1 MRPTVTWHRLGRV
14 EYADGLE
21 LQHRFQAAR
30 KADAVTDTLLLLE
43 HPPVL
48 TLGRGADG
56 SNILRTRDE
65 LERLG
70 VGVFETDRGG
80 DVTYHGPGQIVGYP
94 LLHLGPGRQDVRRY
108 VRSIE
113 EVIIRALADFGITA
127 TRIEKWPGVWVEAS
141 RLGGP
146 RKICA
151 LGVHLSR
158 WYTRHGFAL
167 NVDPELA
174 HFELIVPCG
183 ISEAGVTSMAKELP
197 GLPPS
202 MGEVEARLLH
212 HFGAVFESELIA
224 GPEPSETVSV
234 TVVNEARDRVL
245 VLKRAAARGGF
256 WQPVTG
262 RVEAGER
269 PDRAALR
276 ELREETGLEATTE
289 PIDVPHAFALPSTT
303 PGAPR
308 LAREFPFVARVPD
321 AAPVTLS
328 DEHEAF
334 EWVTPAEAIARVPW
348 EGLKRS
354 VRTATRR

>member
-1 MRPTVTWHRLGRV
+1 MIPVTWHRLGRV

-21 LQHRFQAAR
+21 LQQQFQTAR
-30 KADAVTDTLLLLE
+30 RADAVPDTLLLLE

-56 SNILRTRDE
+56 SNVLKRPDE
-65 LERLG
+65 LEALG
-70 VGVFETDRGG
+70 VALHETDRGG
-80 DVTYHGPGQIVGYP
+80 DVTYHGPGQLVGYP

-113 EVIIRALADFGITA
+113 ELIIRTLADFGITA
-127 TRIEKWPGVWVEAS
+127 TRIEKWPGVWVAES

-167 NVDPELA
+167 NVDPDLS

-197 GLPPS
+197 GGAPS
-202 MGEVEARLLH
+202 MAEVEAQLVRR
-212 HFGAVFESELIA
+212 FGEVFESAMSEGGA
-224 GPEPSETVSV
+224 PVETVSV
-234 TVVNEARDRVL
+234 VVTNPSRDRVL
-245 VLKRAAARGGF
+245 LLQRTEARGGF

-262 RVEAGER
+262 RVEAKER
-269 PDRAALR
+269 SDVAARR
-276 ELREETGLEATTE
+276 ELAEETGFEAPVH
-289 PIDVPHAFALPSTT
+289 PIDTPHTFAWGPLAGT
-303 PGAPR
+303 PR
-308 LAREFPFVARVPD
+308 LAREVPFMASVSQTAVRLDP
-321 AAPVTLS
+321 A
-328 DEHEAF
+328 EHVRF
-334 EWVTPAEAIARVPW
+334 EWVTPDEAVRRVPW
-348 EGLKRS
+348 AGLARS

>member
-1 MRPTVTWHRLGRV
+1 MHSVSWHRLGRV

-21 LQHRFQAAR
+21 LQNQFQAAR
-30 KADAVTDTLLLLE
+30 KAGAVDDTLLLLE
-43 HPPVL
+43 HPAVL

-56 SNILRTRDE
+56 SNILRPRDE

-113 EVIIRALADFGITA
+113 EVIIRTLADFGITA
-127 TRIEKWPGVWVEAS
+127 ARIEKWPGVWVEQS

-167 NVDPELA
+167 NVDPDLS

-183 ISEAGVTSMAKELP
+183 ISEAGVTSMAKELSFAT
-197 GLPPS
+197 PS
-202 MGEVEARLLH
+202 MAEVEERLVH
-212 HFGAVFESELIA
+212 HFGAVFESA
-224 GPEPSETVSV
+224 MAPGPALRESVSV
-234 TVVNEARDRVL
+234 MVVSPSRERVL
-245 VLKRAAARGGF
+245 LLKRTEPRGGL

-262 RVEAGER
+262 RVEDGER
-269 PDRAALR
+269 PDRAAVR
-276 ELREETGLEATTE
+276 ELMEETGLELPVQ
-289 PIDVPHAFALPSTT
+289 PIDAPHAFALGGLEGDPKVM
-303 PGAPR
+303 
-308 LAREFPFVARVPD
+308 REYPFVARASDD
-321 AAPVTLS
+321 AVVRLS
-328 DEHEAF
+328 DEHDAF
-334 EWVTPAEAIARVPW
+334 EWVTPSDALARVPW
-348 EGLKRS
+348 EGLRRS
-354 VRTATRR
+354 VRTATKR

>member
-1 MRPTVTWHRLGRV
+1 MHSVSWHRLGRV

-21 LQHRFQAAR
+21 LQNQFQAAR
-30 KADAVTDTLLLLE
+30 KAGAVDDTLLLLE
-43 HPPVL
+43 HPAVL

-56 SNILRTRDE
+56 SNILRPRDE

-113 EVIIRALADFGITA
+113 EVIIRSLADFGIVA
-127 TRIEKWPGVWVEAS
+127 VRIEKWPGVWVEQS

-167 NVDPELA
+167 NVDPDLS

-183 ISEAGVTSMAKELP
+183 ISEAGVTSMAKELSFAT
-197 GLPPS
+197 PS
-202 MGEVEARLLH
+202 MVEVEERLVH
-212 HFGAVFESELIA
+212 HFGAVFESA
-224 GPEPSETVSV
+224 MAPSSAPIETVSV
-234 TVVNEARDRVL
+234 MVVSSSRERVL
-245 VLKRAAARGGF
+245 LLKRTEPRGGF

-262 RVEAGER
+262 RVEDGER
-269 PDRAALR
+269 PDRAAVR
-276 ELREETGLEATTE
+276 ELAEETGLELPVQ
-289 PIDVPHAFALPSTT
+289 PIDAPHAFALGGLE
-303 PGAPR
+303 GAPKVM
-308 LAREFPFVARVPD
+308 REFPFVARASDD
-321 AAPVTLS
+321 AVVRLS
-328 DEHEAF
+328 AEHDAF
-334 EWVTPAEAIARVPW
+334 EWLTPAEATARVPW
-348 EGLKRS
+348 EGLRRS
-354 VRTATRR
+354 VRTATKR